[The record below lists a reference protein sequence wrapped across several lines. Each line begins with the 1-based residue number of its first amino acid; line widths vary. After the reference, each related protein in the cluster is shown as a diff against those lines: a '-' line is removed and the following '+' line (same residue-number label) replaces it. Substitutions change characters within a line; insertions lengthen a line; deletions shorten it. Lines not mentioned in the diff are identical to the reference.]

1 MLAAE
6 RSSETEPVEP
16 APERQPNDLE
26 LGWIV
31 VGRLDEPDR
40 AAVRAA
46 RQELLAE
53 MREVFPEFHWRMP
66 LIERS
71 DLPTAMREEPV
82 ELLQVGLDE
91 RDVRHWDYVLVVTG
105 ADLVSHRKPYTL
117 GVPSRAMGVG
127 VLSTAR
133 IDPQAEGTECDPE
146 ERARVMTRR
155 TRALAA
161 QLLGSLGGL
170 DHGDGAMREVKELSD
185 LDQRAPFTAD
195 DRDALEA
202 ELREVADLR
211 VEEERPQSRRLPF
224 YLRSAWINRDAIG
237 SAIWRAQPWRFPWR
251 LSKLTTAALS
261 TLFVLINTAEVWEV
275 AIGQSPW
282 FLAGLSLTTLAVTSW
297 YVVRRQRLLARRNQR
312 RLTEQIVV
320 TNLSMT
326 VVVVLGMLT
335 TYVGVFALTWLLGA
349 TVFPGSVVENWTGT
363 PARLEHYAYLS
374 GFVASLGIVIGALGV
389 SFEQQHYFRHMVYV
403 DDEI

>member
-1 MLAAE
+1 MLAAAND
-6 RSSETEPVEP
+6 SQTDPVEP
-16 APERQPNDLE
+16 ASQREPNDLE

-53 MREVFPEFHWRMP
+53 MREVFPQFQWRMP

-91 RDVRHWDYVLVVTG
+91 RDARHWDYVLVITG
-105 ADLVSHRKPYTL
+105 ADLISYRKPFSL
-117 GVPSRAMGVG
+117 AVPSRAMGVG
-127 VLSTAR
+127 VISTAR
-133 IDPQAEGTECDPE
+133 IDPQAEGVEADAG
-146 ERARVMTRR
+146 ERTRVMTRR
-155 TRALAA
+155 SRALAV
-161 QLLGSLGGL
+161 QLLGSLAGL
-170 DHGDGAMREVKELSD
+170 DHGEGAMHEVTELSD
-185 LDQRAPFTAD
+185 LDQRAPFTEG
-195 DRDALEA
+195 DRAALES
-202 ELREVADLR
+202 ELRAVADLR

-224 YLRSAWINRDAIG
+224 YLRSSWINRDAIG
-237 SAIWRAQPWRFPWR
+237 SSIWRAQPWRFPWR

-275 AIGQSPW
+275 AVAQSPW
-282 FLAGLSLTTLAVTSW
+282 FLIGLSLATLALTSW
-297 YVVRRQRLLARRNQR
+297 YVVRRQRLLARRSHR

-320 TNLSMT
+320 TNVSMT
-326 VVVVLGMLT
+326 VIVVLGMLT
-335 TYVGVFALTWLLGA
+335 TYVGIFALTWLLGA
-349 TVFPGSVVENWTGT
+349 TVFPTPVVENWTGAA
-363 PARLEHYAYLS
+363 ARLEHYAYLS

-403 DDEI
+403 DEEI